1 MGTSATLSKGQ
12 KKIDGRWKTG
22 ANWLKGKTI
31 MTEIPHSKEF
41 WAGVLKRI
49 AKRTGGVDAEDLLHS
64 AYLRLEQYSATNTVA
79 NPAAFLVRTA
89 VNIGIDAYRHDR
101 RIYGDTRAPVPELA
115 DAVPSAEEV
124 VAAKELLSRIVSGIN
139 RLPDRTREIFLMH
152 RVDKLEYSEIARQLG
167 ISESAIE
174 KQVAKAMM
182 MLADHAKA
190 W

>member
-1 MGTSATLSKGQ
+1 
-12 KKIDGRWKTG
+12 
-22 ANWLKGKTI
+22 
-31 MTEIPHSKEF
+31 MTEIPRNREF

-49 AKRTGGVDAEDLLHS
+49 AKRTGGGADAEDLLHS
-64 AYLRLEQYSATNTVA
+64 AYVRFEQYSATNTVT

-89 VNIGIDAYRHDR
+89 VNIGIDDYRHDR
-101 RIYGDTRAPVPELA
+101 RLYGEARMPVPDRE
-115 DAVPSAEEV
+115 DAAARPDEV
-124 VAAKELLSRIVSGIN
+124 VAAKELLSRVVSGIN

-152 RVDKLEYSEIARQLG
+152 RIDKLEYTEIARRLG

-174 KQVAKAMM
+174 KQMAKAMM

>member
-1 MGTSATLSKGQ
+1 MA
-12 KKIDGRWKTG
+12 
-22 ANWLKGKTI
+22 
-31 MTEIPHSKEF
+31 EIPHDREF

-49 AKRTGGVDAEDLLHS
+49 AKRMGGSMDAEDLLHS
-64 AYLRLEQYSATNTVA
+64 AYVRLEQYSATNTVA

-89 VNIGIDAYRHDR
+89 VNIGIDDYRHDR
-101 RIYGDTRAPVPELA
+101 RLYGEVRVPVPDRA
-115 DAVPSAEEV
+115 DAAARPDEV
-124 VAAKELLSRIVSGIN
+124 VAAKELLSRVVSGIN

-152 RVDKLEYSEIARQLG
+152 RIDKLEYTEIARRLG

-174 KQVAKAMM
+174 KQMAKAMM

>member
-1 MGTSATLSKGQ
+1 
-12 KKIDGRWKTG
+12 
-22 ANWLKGKTI
+22 
-31 MTEIPHSKEF
+31 MTEIPRNREF

-49 AKRTGGVDAEDLLHS
+49 AKRTGGGADAEDLLHS
-64 AYLRLEQYSATNTVA
+64 AYVRFEQYSATNPVT

-89 VNIGIDAYRHDR
+89 VNIGIDDYRHDR
-101 RIYGDTRAPVPELA
+101 RLYGEARMPVPDRE
-115 DAVPSAEEV
+115 DAAARPDEV
-124 VAAKELLSRIVSGIN
+124 VAAKELLSRVVSGIN

-152 RVDKLEYSEIARQLG
+152 RIDKLEYTEIARRLG

-174 KQVAKAMM
+174 KQMAKAMM

>member
-1 MGTSATLSKGQ
+1 
-12 KKIDGRWKTG
+12 
-22 ANWLKGKTI
+22 
-31 MTEIPHSKEF
+31 MTEIPRNREF

-49 AKRTGGVDAEDLLHS
+49 AKRTGGGADAEDLLHS
-64 AYLRLEQYSATNTVA
+64 AYVRFEQYSATNTVA

-89 VNIGIDAYRHDR
+89 VNIGIDDYRHDR
-101 RIYGDTRAPVPELA
+101 RLYGEVRVPVPDRA
-115 DAVPSAEEV
+115 DAAARPDEV
-124 VAAKELLSRIVSGIN
+124 VAAKELLSRVVSGIN

-152 RVDKLEYSEIARQLG
+152 RIDKLEYTEIARRLG

-174 KQVAKAMM
+174 KQMAKAMM